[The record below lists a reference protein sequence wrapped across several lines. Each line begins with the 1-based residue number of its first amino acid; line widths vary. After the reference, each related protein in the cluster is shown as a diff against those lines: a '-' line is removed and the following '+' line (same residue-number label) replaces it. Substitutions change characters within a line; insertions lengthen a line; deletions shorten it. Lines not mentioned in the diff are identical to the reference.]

1 MASQARMPGVQT
13 LPGELSGLFGIADPF
28 SMSREEYTGLAL
40 GAVCAAAADH
50 GMLGDGMF
58 VDYEALPWAIAGRI
72 LPHFGMAPGPD
83 DLAAMARV
91 LSRDSKM
98 PSLPFVPATRGSAAS
113 AEMNRCVAAYLA
125 PQVARL
131 AE

>member
-28 SMSREEYTGLAL
+28 SMSREEYTARAL

-50 GMLGDGMF
+50 AMLGDGMF

-83 DLAAMARV
+83 DMAAMARV
-91 LSRDSKM
+91 LSRDSNM
-98 PSLPFVPATRGSAAS
+98 PSLPFVPATRGSAAHD
-113 AEMNRCVAAYLA
+113 ATNRCGEAYN
-125 PQVARL
+125 PSQRARL
-131 AE
+131 